1 MDRFSH
7 RNNLTPFDTNWRE
20 GSGAT
25 PLATQDLFFGDA
37 ISIPTAPTKTLSIAK
52 ILSTYDFNRI
62 RDCHSQAKR
71 DSTRA

>member
-37 ISIPTAPTKTLSIAK
+37 ISIPTAPTKAFYTEWHAVRFYNK
-52 ILSTYDFNRI
+52 IFNNNW
-62 RDCHSQAKR
+62 
-71 DSTRA
+71 T

>member
-1 MDRFSH
+1 MDKFSH

-37 ISIPTAPTKTLSIAK
+37 ISIPTAPTDVLAHMNSVISFELMGA
-52 ILSTYDFNRI
+52 
-62 RDCHSQAKR
+62 
-71 DSTRA
+71 